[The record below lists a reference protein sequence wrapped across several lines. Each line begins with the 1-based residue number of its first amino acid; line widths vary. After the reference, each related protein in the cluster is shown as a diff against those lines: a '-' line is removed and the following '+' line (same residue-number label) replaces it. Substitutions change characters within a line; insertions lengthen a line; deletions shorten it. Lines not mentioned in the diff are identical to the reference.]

1 MFNIGDRVG
10 IAAPGYPSYR
20 QILKAQDLIPVDIQ
34 TEIQNK
40 FQPTPED
47 IKKNNLNGILVASPA
62 NPTGSMV
69 DKETLKNL
77 INAAHENNVSF
88 ISDEI
93 YHGIFHH
100 L

>member
-20 QILKAQDLIPVDIQ
+20 QILKSQDLIPVDIQ

-40 FQPTPED
+40 FQPVPED

-62 NPTGSMV
+62 NPTGAMYNENEQKDNTYCYNSV
-69 DKETLKNL
+69 SYRIIRSWNL
-77 INAAHENNVSF
+77 
-88 ISDEI
+88 
-93 YHGIFHH
+93 
-100 L
+100 